1 MAVTLLAGA
10 FVLVAILR
18 ASLERGVTNT
28 AIARA
33 TDVASLAKA
42 GTLPAALAFPGEER
56 SIIQVTDP
64 SGRVVA
70 STANI
75 AGEPAIVASSTTP
88 YTTSDLPVGERQRF
102 RVTVSSVDVGGGRYV
117 IVAGESLERVD
128 ATVRTV
134 RLALGTG
141 LPVFVILVAG
151 LAIAGTR
158 RALRPVEAIRAE
170 VAEITE
176 SDLHRRV
183 PVPNGGDEIAHLA
196 STMNAMLD
204 RLETASERQS
214 RFVADASHEL
224 RSPLTSLRALL
235 EIGLARPNRLDWPNR
250 AEGALAEVDR
260 LERLVRDLLT
270 LSGATSTDPTRWEH
284 CDLGELIADEV
295 ARSSVG
301 SLVPITFVGDGPVL
315 VRGDP
320 EQLGR
325 AVGNLLT
332 NAARHAVTAV
342 EVRARI
348 ADGDV
353 VVEVSDD
360 GAGVA
365 LTDRHRVFE
374 RFVRLDEA
382 RATDDG
388 GSGLGLSIVRSIAV
402 AHGGSVSIVGGPPG
416 AVFQL
421 RLPAVDGRR
430 TAGDIELS

>member
-1 MAVTLLAGA
+1 M
-10 FVLVAILR
+10 
-18 ASLERGVTNT
+18 
-28 AIARA
+28 
-33 TDVASLAKA
+33 
-42 GTLPAALAFPGEER
+42 
-56 SIIQVTDP
+56 
-64 SGRVVA
+64 
-70 STANI
+70 
-75 AGEPAIVASSTTP
+75 
-88 YTTSDLPVGERQRF
+88 
-102 RVTVSSVDVGGGRYV
+102 TVSSVDTGNGRYV

-151 LAIAGTR
+151 LAIVGTR

-176 SDLHRRV
+176 SELHRRV
-183 PVPNGGDEIAHLA
+183 PVPNGRDEIAHLA

-204 RLETASERQS
+204 RLETASDRQS

-270 LSGATSTDPTRWEH
+270 LSGATSTDPSRWEQ
-284 CDLGELIADEV
+284 CDVGELVAGEV

-301 SLVPITFVGDGPVL
+301 SLVPITFATDGAL
-315 VRGDP
+315 WVRGDP

-325 AVGNLLT
+325 ALGNLLT
-332 NAARHAVTAV
+332 NAVRHAVTAV
-342 EVRARI
+342 EVRART
-348 ADGDV
+348 ADADV
-353 VVEVSDD
+353 VIEVSDD

-365 LTDRHRVFE
+365 LADRDRVFQ

-388 GSGLGLSIVRSIAV
+388 GSGLGLSIVRSIAL
-402 AHGGSVSIVGGPPG
+402 AHGGSVIIVGGPPG
-416 AVFQL
+416 AVLQL
-421 RLPAVDGRR
+421 TLPAINPAR
-430 TAGDIELS
+430 TPGGVESS